1 MEMVAEVNRLYY
13 AAVKTYWSF
22 LLASLLVIGSAC
34 TKAPP
39 AEPELAKTATIKEI
53 MDSMVDPSGE
63 FLFESVQEISDEHG
77 VSEKAPQTEEEWSEV
92 RHRAVT
98 LLEAPNL
105 LVMPGRRVAQAN
117 EKPERQEIEL
127 APERIQQLIDG
138 DRVSFIN
145 RAKDLQGAAAMALKA
160 IDARDKKGL
169 VDALTVLDKACEN
182 CHLQY
187 WYPPRK
193 KS

>member
-1 MEMVAEVNRLYY
+1 
-13 AAVKTYWSF
+13 VKTRWPF
-22 LLASLLVIGSAC
+22 LIITLLLAVSGCSGP
-34 TKAPP
+34 PP
-39 AEPELAKTATIKEI
+39 AEPELEKSATIKDI

-63 FLFESVQEISDEHG
+63 FLFESIQEISDEHG
-77 VSEKAPQTEEEWSEV
+77 VTQKAPQTEQEWAEV
-92 RHRAVT
+92 RHHAVT

-105 LVMPGRRVAQAN
+105 LVMPGRHVAQPN
-117 EKPERQEIEL
+117 ERPERREIEL

-145 RAKDLQGAAAMALKA
+145 RAKDLQGAAKLALKA
-160 IDARDKKGL
+160 IDARDKKAL
-169 VDALTVLDKACEN
+169 LDALTVLDKACEN

-193 KS
+193 S

>member
-1 MEMVAEVNRLYY
+1 M
-13 AAVKTYWSF
+13 KTRWPF
-22 LLASLLVIGSAC
+22 LIMTLLFALNGCAR
-34 TKAPP
+34 PP
-39 AEPELAKTATIKEI
+39 AAEPELEKSSTIKEI

-63 FLFESVQEISDEHG
+63 FLFESIQEISDEHG
-77 VSEKAPQTEEEWSEV
+77 VTQKAPQTEQEWAEV
-92 RHRAVT
+92 RQHAVT

-105 LVMPGRRVAQAN
+105 LVMPGRRVAQPN

-145 RAKDLQGAAAMALKA
+145 RASDLQGAARMALKA

-169 VDALTVLDKACEN
+169 LDALTVLDKACEN

-193 KS
+193 S

>member
-1 MEMVAEVNRLYY
+1 LLL
-13 AAVKTYWSF
+13 T
-22 LLASLLVIGSAC
+22 LLAAASGC
-34 TKAPP
+34 TEAPP
-39 AEPELAKTATIKEI
+39 AEPALEKSATIKEI

-77 VSEKAPQTEEEWSEV
+77 ITEKAPQTEEEWAEV
-92 RHRAVT
+92 RRRAVT
-98 LLEAPNL
+98 LLESPNL

-117 EKPERQEIEL
+117 EKPDRQEIEL

-138 DRVSFIN
+138 DRVSFVS
-145 RAKDLQGAAAMALKA
+145 RAKDLQGAATMALKA
-160 IDARDKKGL
+160 IDSRNKKGL
-169 VDALTVLDKACEN
+169 LDALTTLDKACEN

-193 KS
+193 G

>member
-1 MEMVAEVNRLYY
+1 
-13 AAVKTYWSF
+13 
-22 LLASLLVIGSAC
+22 
-34 TKAPP
+34 
-39 AEPELAKTATIKEI
+39 

-77 VSEKAPQTEEEWSEV
+77 VTQKAPQTEEEWAEV

-105 LVMPGRRVAQAN
+105 LVMPGRRVAHPD
-117 EKPERQEIEL
+117 EKPERREIEL

-145 RAKDLQGAAAMALKA
+145 RAKDLQGNRQLRIILQGNTDERGTREYNIALGQRRA
-160 IDARDKKGL
+160 DAVKKLMILLGASE
-169 VDALTVLDKACEN
+169 VQIETVSFGKEKPKIVGHYEQAWSQNRRSDIVF
-182 CHLQY
+182 
-187 WYPPRK
+187 R
-193 KS
+193 

>member
-1 MEMVAEVNRLYY
+1 MHGYTGPS
-13 AAVKTYWSF
+13 VKTCWPFIIISF
-22 LLASLLVIGSAC
+22 LLALTGC
-34 TKAPP
+34 TPPP
-39 AEPELAKTATIKEI
+39 APEPELDKSSTIKDI

-63 FLFESVQEISDEHG
+63 FLFESIQEISDEHG
-77 VSEKAPQTEEEWSEV
+77 VTQKAPQTEQDWAEV
-92 RHRAVT
+92 RHHAVT

-105 LVMPGRRVAQAN
+105 LVMPGRRVAQPN

-138 DRVSFIN
+138 DRASFIN
-145 RAKDLQGAAAMALKA
+145 RAKDLQGAARMAVKA

-169 VDALTVLDKACEN
+169 LDALTVLDKACEN

-187 WYPPRK
+187 WYPPI

>member
-1 MEMVAEVNRLYY
+1 
-13 AAVKTYWSF
+13 VKCGSLLLIILL
-22 LLASLLVIGSAC
+22 LLAVGGC
-34 TKAPP
+34 TPP
-39 AEPELAKTATIKEI
+39 AALEPELDRSATIKDI

-77 VSEKAPQTEEEWSEV
+77 VTQKAPQTEEEWAEV

-105 LVMPGRRVAQAN
+105 LVMPGRRVAHPD

-138 DRVSFIN
+138 DRISFIN
-145 RAKDLQGAAAMALKA
+145 RAKDLQGAANMALKA
-160 IDARDKKGL
+160 IDARDKKAL
-169 VDALTVLDKACEN
+169 LDALTVLDKACEN

-187 WYPPRK
+187 WYPQR
-193 KS
+193 

>member
-1 MEMVAEVNRLYY
+1 MLLTFL
-13 AAVKTYWSF
+13 AA
-22 LLASLLVIGSAC
+22 ASGCS
-34 TKAPP
+34 KAPTEP
-39 AEPELAKTATIKEI
+39 ALEKSATIKEI

-77 VSEKAPQTEEEWSEV
+77 VSEKAPQTEGEWAEV
-92 RHRAVT
+92 RRRAVT
-98 LLEAPNL
+98 LLETPNL
-105 LVMPGRRVAQAN
+105 LVMPGRRVAHAN
-117 EKPERQEIEL
+117 EKPDRQEIEL

-145 RAKDLQGAAAMALKA
+145 RAKDLQGAATKALKA

-169 VDALTVLDKACEN
+169 LDALTTLDKACEN

-193 KS
+193 G

>member
-1 MEMVAEVNRLYY
+1 
-13 AAVKTYWSF
+13 VKTGWPLLIITL
-22 LLASLLVIGSAC
+22 LLAVSGCTPSAV
-34 TKAPP
+34 P
-39 AEPELAKTATIKEI
+39 EPELEKSATIKDI

-63 FLFESVQEISDEHG
+63 FLFESIQEISDEHG
-77 VSEKAPQTEEEWSEV
+77 VTQKAPQTEQEWAEV

-105 LVMPGRRVAQAN
+105 LVMPGRRVALPN

-127 APERIQQLIDG
+127 APDRIQQLIDG

-145 RAKDLQGAAAMALKA
+145 RARDLQGAANMALKA
-160 IDARDKKGL
+160 IDARDKKAL
-169 VDALTVLDKACEN
+169 LDALTVLDKACEN

-187 WYPPRK
+187 WYPPRR
-193 KS
+193 S

>member
-1 MEMVAEVNRLYY
+1 M
-13 AAVKTYWSF
+13 KTCWPF
-22 LLASLLVIGSAC
+22 VLISLLVVGSGC
-34 TKAPP
+34 TKSPP
-39 AEPELAKTATIKEI
+39 AEAALEKRATIKDI
-53 MDSMVDPSGE
+53 MDSIVDPSGE

-77 VSEKAPQTEEEWSEV
+77 VTQKAPQTAEEWAEV

-98 LLEAPNL
+98 LIEAPNL
-105 LVMPGRRVAQAN
+105 LVMPERRVAQAN

-145 RAKDLQGAAAMALKA
+145 RAKDLQDAATMALKA
-160 IDARDKKGL
+160 VDARDKKGL
-169 VDALTVLDKACEN
+169 LDALTVLDKACEN

-193 KS
+193 S

>member
-1 MEMVAEVNRLYY
+1 
-13 AAVKTYWSF
+13 
-22 LLASLLVIGSAC
+22 
-34 TKAPP
+34 
-39 AEPELAKTATIKEI
+39 

-77 VSEKAPQTEEEWSEV
+77 VTEKAPHTEEEWAEV

-105 LVMPGRRVAQAN
+105 LVMPERRVAQPN

-127 APERIQQLIDG
+127 APERIQQLIDA
-138 DRVSFIN
+138 DRISFIN
-145 RAKDLQGAAAMALKA
+145 RAKDLQGAAILALKA

-169 VDALTVLDKACEN
+169 LDALTVLDKACEN

-193 KS
+193 S